1 MKTFMKSWA
10 LNGAIT
16 LAVTGVFLPSTWFYV
31 AAAVFGVVGMLAVAF
46 WLTPLGRAAFAQFE
60 REELAK
66 QRDRLDA
73 RLRKLGG
80 PPHVASSDEGRPS
93 SSRSTH
99 RSA

>member
-1 MKTFMKSWA
+1 MKSWA
-10 LNGAIT
+10 IWAVVSLASAWISEWPIMFWISVWVFGIT
-16 LAVTGVFLPSTWFYV
+16 GILAVLV
-31 AAAVFGVVGMLAVAF
+31 
-46 WLTPLGRAAFAQFE
+46 WLTPPGRAGLAAFE